1 MVASSMDGGSVTSWK
16 HDQGDA
22 SDEDLI
28 PTPQAERPAQMPQ
41 QSPLTPFP
49 GELDVQN
56 LMKSHQVRHLPR

>member
-1 MVASSMDGGSVTSWK
+1 MVASSTDGGSVTAWQ

-22 SDEDLI
+22 SDDDLI

-49 GELDVQN
+49 GELDVEK
-56 LMKSHQVRHLPR
+56 LMKSNQVRQPPL